1 MKRIISFSLFLR
13 LILSMS
19 LPSFA
24 FNSETTTKPIF
35 LSVGSTYV
43 EKSKEEV
50 Y

>member
-1 MKRIISFSLFLR
+1 MKRIISFSLFLS

-24 FNSETTTKPIF
+24 FNSETTKPIF